1 MDRSPPSV
9 QVAESDAELG
19 RRVREGFERGRQIAI
34 ARTRKRADELRRQV
48 LQVAEDYLA
57 RGRHR
62 RDLARLILE
71 RMPGLCSRRQVQRI
85 LATHYSL
92 STSAK

>member
-9 QVAESDAELG
+9 QLTESDAELG

-34 ARTRKRADELRRQV
+34 ARARKRADALKRQV
-48 LQVAEDYLA
+48 LQVAEDYVA
-57 RGRHR
+57 RGYSRCN
-62 RDLARLILE
+62 LASLVLA
-71 RMPGLCSRRQVQRI
+71 RMPGLCSRRQVSRI
-85 LATHYSL
+85 LAAHYSL